1 MKKKLFCLFF
11 ILGLISLFTSCVYVG
26 GSTPS
31 EDYNKP
37 DFPPD
42 EFVVTIKNNTDTTIM
57 DWYMKDNSDNF
68 YGRISEYSTIKRSNT
83 DKLCFKE
90 GTYILYIVIKR
101 ENYITKQFVLDEH
114 KIIEIT
120 DYRKDILYEIK
131 SDYSYRSVEANKY
144 ENVEKAELKN

>member
-57 DWYMKDNSDNF
+57 DWYMLDNSNNF
-68 YGRISEYSTIKRSNT
+68 YGRKSEYSTIKRSNT

>member
-26 GSTPS
+26 GTTKEP
-31 EDYNKP
+31 NKP
-37 DFPPD
+37 QYPTD

-57 DWYMKDNSDNF
+57 DWYMLDNSKNF
-68 YGRISEYSTIKRSNT
+68 YGRKSEYSTIKSSHT

-90 GTYILYIVIKR
+90 GTYILYIVINR
-101 ENYITKQFVLDEH
+101 NEYITKPFELDEH

-120 DYRKDILYEIK
+120 DYRKDIWYEIK

-144 ENVEKAELKN
+144 EIVEKAELRN

>member
-1 MKKKLFCLFF
+1 MKKKLFCLLF

-57 DWYMKDNSDNF
+57 DWYMLDNSNNF
-68 YGRISEYSTIKRSNT
+68 YGRKSEYSTIKRSNT
-83 DKLCFKE
+83 DRLCFKE
-90 GTYILYIVIKR
+90 GTYILYIVISR
-101 ENYITKQFVLDEH
+101 EDYITKPFELDEH

-120 DYRKDILYEIK
+120 DYKKDICYEIK
-131 SDYSYRSVEANKY
+131 SDYSYKSVEANKY
-144 ENVEKAELKN
+144 ENVEKAELRN

>member
-57 DWYMKDNSDNF
+57 DWYMLDNSNNF
-68 YGRISEYSTIKRSNT
+68 YGRKSEYSTIKSSNT

-90 GTYILYIVIKR
+90 GTYILYIVINRNEYKT
-101 ENYITKQFVLDEH
+101 EPFELDEH

-120 DYRKDILYEIK
+120 DYRKDIWCEIR

-144 ENVEKAELKN
+144 ENVEKAELRN

>member
-26 GSTPS
+26 GTPI
-31 EDYNKP
+31 EPNKP
-37 DFPPD
+37 QYPTD

-57 DWYMKDNSDNF
+57 DWYMLDNSNNF
-68 YGRISEYSTIKRSNT
+68 YGRKSEYSTIKRSNT

-90 GTYILYIVIKR
+90 GTYILYIVINRK
-101 ENYITKQFVLDEH
+101 EYITKPFELDEH

-120 DYRKDILYEIK
+120 DYRKDIWYEIR

-144 ENVEKAELKN
+144 ENVEKAELRN